1 MRIVPLAAFLA
12 IAGGAAAHAA
22 PPPVEDM
29 SNPIHHPYQQ
39 FADASTCQYAGDCAI
54 VFPATTAASTLI
66 QRVSCEFYLASGGTV
81 VKASLGGQYGGPM
94 GSDRNILPAFAYAPQ
109 SGGTSYGINADTT
122 LFFPKGAQ
130 PRVDVFSNNVPVQYL
145 DCTISGYTR

>member
-1 MRIVPLAAFLA
+1 MRIMPLAAVLILA
-12 IAGGAAAHAA
+12 AVARAHAA

-39 FADASTCQYAGDCAI
+39 FANGGTCQYAGDCAI
-54 VFPATTAASTLI
+54 VFPTTTAASTLI

-81 VKASLGGQYGGPM
+81 SNASLSAQYGGPM
-94 GSDRNILPAFAYAPQ
+94 GSDRNIFPVFAYAAQ
-109 SGGTSYGINADTT
+109 SGGTSYGINADAN
-122 LFFPKGAQ
+122 LFFTKGAQ
-130 PRVDVFSNNVPVQYL
+130 PRVDVFSSGVPVQYF